1 MHPSLLPRLPVAPKT
16 GAEPIEGA
24 PTPTTLLDFWKW
36 WASDLLDNG
45 IRSGIAE
52 FIVAMAVGDTRPV
65 RESWASH
72 DVTSKDGPRVEV
84 KATCAVQS
92 WAQKRPSKPIFT
104 VRPTRA
110 WSPETGKYGEAALHN
125 SDVFVFAVL
134 VAHGS
139 DVPNPLDVRQWRFYV
154 LSTTVLSELASK
166 VKTVGLE
173 TVRKWGAVE
182 VGFEGLGEAVRGAA
196 VSRSE

>member
-16 GAEPIEGA
+16 GAEPIDGA

-36 WASDLLDNG
+36 WGSDLLDNG

-52 FIVAMAVGDTRPV
+52 FIVAMAVGDRRPV

-72 DVTSKDGPRVEV
+72 DVTSKDGLRVEV

-92 WAQKRPSKPIFT
+92 WAQTGPSKPIFT
-104 VRPTRA
+104 IRPARA
-110 WSPETGKYGEAALHN
+110 WSPETGKYGATALRN

-134 VAHGS
+134 LAEGAT
-139 DVPNPLDVRQWRFYV
+139 VPNPLDVRQWRFHVIPTSV
-154 LSTTVLSELASK
+154 LNERAPK
-166 VKTVGLE
+166 AKTVSLR
-173 TVRKWGAVE
+173 TVRKCGAVD
-182 VGFEGLGEAVRGAA
+182 VGFEGLGAAVRAAGAK
-196 VSRSE
+196 